1 MVKTISPLLLAAG
14 QSTRFGSDKL
24 LHPLSNKNTTMP
36 LIIHTLSVWLE
47 VFPCINV
54 VIRDDNI
61 SLNQLLAQN
70 PFSPRITLI
79 TAPDAHRGM
88 SSSLMSGIEST
99 KKADGWLIGLAD
111 MPFVDKNVIQQSVM
125 ALNAGAEITQAE
137 FTGRRG
143 HPVGFSSRFLPEL
156 LTLQG
161 DKGARSILHTYPELI
176 SPITSP
182 DDGIFK
188 DIDSRENV

>member
-1 MVKTISPLLLAAG
+1 MVNTVSPILLAAG

-24 LHPLSNKNTTMP
+24 LHPISHKNNTKP
-36 LIIHTLSVWLE
+36 LIMHTLSVWLE
-47 VFPCINV
+47 VFPYINV

-61 SLNQLLAQN
+61 SLNQLLAQT
-70 PFSPRITLI
+70 PFSARITVI
-79 TAPDAHRGM
+79 TSLDAHRGM
-88 SSSLMSGIEST
+88 SASLMSGIEST

-111 MPFVDKNVIQQSVM
+111 MPFVDRDVIQRS
-125 ALNAGAEITQAE
+125 LTTLREGAQITQAV
-137 FTGRRG
+137 FAGRRG

-161 DKGARSILHTYPELI
+161 DQGARSILHTYPELI

-188 DIDSRENV
+188 DIDSRENL

>member
-1 MVKTISPLLLAAG
+1 MVKTISPILLAAG

-24 LHPLSNKNTTMP
+24 LHPISHENITKP
-36 LIIHTLSVWLE
+36 LIMHTLSVWLR
-47 VFPCINV
+47 VFPSINV
-54 VIRDDNI
+54 VIRNDNI
-61 SLNQLLAQN
+61 TLNQLLAQN

-88 SSSLMSGIEST
+88 SSSLMSGIAST

-111 MPFVDKNVIQQSVM
+111 MPFVDKDVIQRSLITLRQ
-125 ALNAGAEITQAE
+125 GAQITQAV

-161 DKGARSILHTYPELI
+161 DQGARSILHTYPELI

-188 DIDSRENV
+188 DIDSRESL